1 MKIDKLSDFMLKQVC
16 PVSRA
21 GKSAVIIRQAV
32 RPLPPKGGDAYAD
45 YFDVACLR
53 TYRDDQNKKAK
64 PPLGQVTVL
73 LT

>member
-1 MKIDKLSDFMLKQVC
+1 MLCYDKIKTPSQQGERC
-16 PVSRA
+16 
-21 GKSAVIIRQAV
+21 AVIIRQAV